1 MDESTGLRERK
12 RERTRKA
19 IAEAAL
25 ELFARQGFHDT
36 TIPQIAEAA
45 DVSPRTVSGYFPAKE
60 DLAFPYADAQMAEF
74 ERRLDER
81 AAGETAAD
89 ALRAWIP
96 AMVEQGVEPPAD
108 IRRRREVIDADESLR
123 ARERHY
129 MLRTQDVLTGA
140 FATDLGARTWRRSS
154 RAWPPPP
161 RSRCSSCSAAT
172 SSPATRSGRS
182 RRSTARSC
190 SSAAGSARCAAQ

>member
-60 DLAFPYADAQMAEF
+60 DLAFPYADVQMAEF
-74 ERRLDER
+74 ERRLEDR
-81 AAGETAAD
+81 AAGRDGRRHAAGVD
-89 ALRAWIP
+89 PSGGRAGPWS
-96 AMVEQGVEPPAD
+96 
-108 IRRRREVIDADESLR
+108 RRR
-123 ARERHY
+123 
-129 MLRTQDVLTGA
+129 T
-140 FATDLGARTWRRSS
+140 
-154 RAWPPPP
+154 
-161 RSRCSSCSAAT
+161 
-172 SSPATRSGRS
+172 
-182 RRSTARSC
+182 
-190 SSAAGSARCAAQ
+190 SAAGAR